1 MSWRAWR
8 STARPLIVVDFG
20 TATNFDVVN
29 ARGEFVGGA
38 IAPGL
43 MLAAEALVSR
53 AARLSRVEIVRPKDA
68 IGRNT
73 VTNIQSGVVYGYAG
87 LVDGLVER
95 MRREL
100 DGDVRVVATGGSR
113 SRCARSCQSLQEV
126 NAEPAARGAAHDL
139 GAGESG
145 RCAARRLTA
154 VDTRRGA
161 HPYTQPLN
169 TVCSSEAVLYIR
181 GLGGSAGPR
190 RIRRMGMWV
199 GRGRKA
205 RAAYG
210 FDDIALVPGAL
221 TINPNEVDISWELC
235 GRRFEIP
242 IIAAAMDGVVS
253 PALAIEMGR
262 LGGLAVLN
270 LEGIFSR
277 YENPD
282 AVLDRITS
290 ASLEE
295 ATKIIQGIYGEP
307 IKEELIHKRI
317 SEIKKGGGPVVVS
330 SIPQRAER
338 FAKIAEEAG
347 ADFFV
352 VQSTVTT
359 ARHVATEYTPVDLKQ
374 LKKHLSIP
382 LIVGNVVTYEACLE
396 LMETGVDALL
406 IGVGPGAAC
415 TSREVLGAR
424 RAPGHRH
431 RRLRGGA
438 RLLLQADRPLR
449 ADHHRRR
456 HDDGR
461 RHLQGARLRRRRG
474 HDRLRLRARQGG
486 ARPRLSLGHGDAAL
500 EPAAR
505 DAHPRR
511 ASPARSSRSSSGPP
525 SPRTARST
533 WSARSAPAWAR
544 SARADIRELQQT
556 ELIIA
561 PSIKTEGKVFQ
572 RAQKLGAPR

>member
-1 MSWRAWR
+1 
-8 STARPLIVVDFG
+8 
-20 TATNFDVVN
+20 
-29 ARGEFVGGA
+29 
-38 IAPGL
+38 
-43 MLAAEALVSR
+43 
-53 AARLSRVEIVRPKDA
+53 
-68 IGRNT
+68 
-73 VTNIQSGVVYGYAG
+73 
-87 LVDGLVER
+87 
-95 MRREL
+95 
-100 DGDVRVVATGGSR
+100 
-113 SRCARSCQSLQEV
+113 
-126 NAEPAARGAAHDL
+126 
-139 GAGESG
+139 
-145 RCAARRLTA
+145 
-154 VDTRRGA
+154 
-161 HPYTQPLN
+161 
-169 TVCSSEAVLYIR
+169 
-181 GLGGSAGPR
+181 
-190 RIRRMGMWV
+190 MGMWV

-235 GRRFEIP
+235 GRRFDIP

-253 PALAIEMGR
+253 PSLAIEMGR
-262 LGGLAVLN
+262 LGGLAVIN

-317 SEIKKGGGPVVVS
+317 SEIKKGGGPVMVS

-415 TSREVLGAR
+415 TSREVLGVGVPQVTATADSAAAR
-424 RAPGHRH
+424 DFYYKRTGRYVPIITDGGMTHR
-431 RRLRGGA
+431 
-438 RLLLQADRPLR
+438 
-449 ADHHRRR
+449 
-456 HDDGR
+456 R
-461 RHLQGARLRRRRG
+461 RHLQGVRLRRRRRD
-474 HDRLRLRARQGG
+474 DRLRLRAGQGSARAAAITG
-486 ARPRLSLGHGDAAL
+486 AWRRRTRTCR
-500 EPAAR
+500 AAR
-505 DAHPRR
+505 
-511 ASPARSSRSSSGPP
+511 ASGWASRGRSSRSSSGPP
-525 SPRTARST
+525 SPRTAR
-533 WSARSAPAWAR
+533 
-544 SARADIRELQQT
+544 
-556 ELIIA
+556 
-561 PSIKTEGKVFQ
+561 
-572 RAQKLGAPR
+572 